1 MSEFTILKHPKI
13 LTFQGPEEWIDLPE
27 HIWIKIFN
35 NLSPSSILEV
45 HQVSHNFHELANLYP
60 RHELHLG
67 KLLTSDEN
75 IEAFKKSSRLYDKV
89 KFRFNFEDLTDVKF
103 NQTIDLLKPTSF
115 FVKELKLSKVTME
128 KLWVV
133 RILKQ
138 LTNLELIDFYCLR
151 TISPNQDQQSDGVI
165 SLPKLKSIKILHCDV
180 AFETLL
186 IDLRVSDIT
195 EVCVSGTFKTI
206 GNSVNHATSIIKNHE
221 KSLKKLEI
229 EYNSIS
235 PEEWNFIGNLKE
247 MRLEELALHCYR
259 GETNLFLDF
268 LRQNAGILKSLRL
281 ENCLSREM
289 LELICGTLNDLE
301 ALYIYEDSW
310 DDDYNHLA
318 FQKLTKLKKFS
329 FQLGLYDLNALEG
342 FAIVINE
349 NLENIT
355 APIHGATPEFI
366 EKFATCV
373 PNLKNL
379 TITNSASPS
388 AVKELLK
395 LCKNLEKLWVL
406 NIRTTFDRETEFL
419 DFFGE
424 FLESINDYGANLKEV
439 FLSDDGQL
447 DEAFIREKL
456 KDRKG
461 LTFKRFHSPS
471 LNL

>member
-1 MSEFTILKHPKI
+1 MGGWVFKKTHP
-13 LTFQGPEEWIDLPE
+13 FDQPW
-27 HIWIKIFN
+27 
-35 NLSPSSILEV
+35 
-45 HQVSHNFHELANLYP
+45 ANLYP

-75 IEAFKKSSRLYDKV
+75 IEASKKSSRLYDKV
-89 KFRFNFEDLTDVKF
+89 KFRFNFRALTDVKF

-151 TISPNQDQQSDGVI
+151 TISPNQDQQSDGGI

-195 EVCVSGTFKTI
+195 EICISGTFKTI
-206 GNSVNHATSIIKNHE
+206 NNSVNHATSFIKNHE

-235 PEEWNFIGNLKE
+235 HEEWNFIDNLKE
-247 MRLEELALHCYR
+247 MRLEELDLNNYE
-259 GETNLFLDF
+259 GDTNLLMEFF
-268 LRQNAGILKSLRL
+268 RQNANTLKSLCL
-281 ENCLSREM
+281 DNCYFTREM

-301 ALYIYEDSW
+301 ALYLSQVSW

-318 FQKLTKLKKFS
+318 FQKLTKLKKFW
-329 FQLGLYDLNALEG
+329 FQQAMHDLNALEG
-342 FAIVINE
+342 IAIVVNE
-349 NLENIT
+349 NLVEIS

-379 TITNSASPS
+379 TINNSASPS

-395 LCKNLEKLWVL
+395 QCKNLEKLWVL
-406 NIRTTFDRETEFL
+406 NIRTTFEKESELL

-424 FLESINDYGANLKEV
+424 FLKSINDYGANLKEV